1 MFGSSRS
8 GGVRGGQDQFNWD
21 DVKGDKHRENYLGNS
36 LMAPVGRWQKG
47 KDLTWYAKDKK
58 GSRPLTKEEE
68 IAAVKAAEHEA
79 LMAALGHKN
88 IKRQPT
94 GLTKEDLADVCRR
107 EEADGEERNVD
118 RVSGLG
124 SSSVGSRKMVLSQKE
139 KEAAKIG
146 LPVFTHHKTEARSET
161 TTTKTSQSEEKGDV
175 EQRHESKKKKKEK
188 KSKKEKKKK
197 DKKKKRQRRDSSSS
211 ESDDD
216 RKRERTTTII
226 IIHHTIVRVEP
237 DPMTAIQGGVQRPSD
252 SPPTPITGS
261 SDMTQTLLM
270 GGLLSPVTLSATRR
284 PLLVAHK
291 ATGGATTQ
299 TRTTN
304 VLPNPPPTPNSK
316 THNTDRTLYSS
327 LTAPEDLIYPERP
340 NGLWMEMARRV

>member
-47 KDLTWYAKDKK
+47 KDLSWYAKDKK
-58 GSRPLTKEEE
+58 DGAPLSKEEE

-107 EEADGEERNVD
+107 EDADGEERDVD

-124 SSSVGSRKMVLSQKE
+124 SSSVGSKKMVLSQKE

-146 LPVFTHHKTEARSET
+146 LSVFTHCKTESRSESSA
-161 TTTKTSQSEEKGDV
+161 TKTPQSVEKGDV
-175 EQRHESKKKKKEK
+175 EQRH
-188 KSKKEKKKK
+188 
-197 DKKKKRQRRDSSSS
+197 DN
-211 ESDDD
+211 DD
-216 RKRERTTTII
+216 RKRHRKDHHHHNPSYHSQSGARPHDSHSRGGAKAEREPSYP
-226 IIHHTIVRVEP
+226 HHR
-237 DPMTAIQGGVQRPSD
+237 QQRHD
-252 SPPTPITGS
+252 TDS
-261 SDMTQTLLM
+261 SD
-270 GGLLSPVTLSATRR
+270 GGSPVPRNPVS
-284 PLLVAHK
+284 HK
-291 ATGGATTQ
+291 
-299 TRTTN
+299 
-304 VLPNPPPTPNSK
+304 
-316 THNTDRTLYSS
+316 
-327 LTAPEDLIYPERP
+327 TAPA
-340 NGLWMEMARRV
+340 GHTQSHRRRHDTDSDN

>member
-21 DVKGDKHRENYLGNS
+21 DVKVDKHRENYLGNS

-47 KDLTWYAKDKK
+47 KDLSWYAKDKK
-58 GSRPLTKEEE
+58 GGELSKAEEL
-68 IAAVKAAEHEA
+68 AAVKAAEHEA

-94 GLTKEDLADVCRR
+94 GLTKEDLVEVCRR

-124 SSSVGSRKMVLSQKE
+124 SSSAGSRKMVLSQKE

-146 LPVFTHHKTEARSET
+146 LPVFTHHKTEGLPDTSAPRTSET
-161 TTTKTSQSEEKGDV
+161 VGKEEM

-197 DKKKKRQRRDSSSS
+197 EKKRRRERRDSSSD
-211 ESDDD
+211 ESDDN
-216 RKRERTTTII
+216 RKRHRKDHHHHNPSYHSQSGARPHDSHSRGGAKAERQPSHP
-226 IIHHTIVRVEP
+226 HHR
-237 DPMTAIQGGVQRPSD
+237 QQRHD
-252 SPPTPITGS
+252 TDS
-261 SDMTQTLLM
+261 SD
-270 GGLLSPVTLSATRR
+270 GGSPVPRNPAIHKKAPAGAAQSHRR
-284 PLLVAHK
+284 RHD
-291 ATGGATTQ
+291 
-299 TRTTN
+299 
-304 VLPNPPPTPNSK
+304 
-316 THNTDRTLYSS
+316 TDS
-327 LTAPEDLIYPERP
+327 DD
-340 NGLWMEMARRV
+340 